1 MREYYEKIWN
11 FKGGMDMTIILCVD
25 PGKMSGI
32 CVFSHEKGAEPELIA
47 SGEYEFC
54 DYHKPIIET
63 FAAAAINDAEIEV
76 VCERFTINAQTVK
89 NSQAPFSLE
98 QIGILKHLMLV
109 NGLDPDDLLFQ
120 SPSDAKKMF
129 DNKALK
135 KLDYWHTGGAGHA
148 LDAIRHGLLR
158 CTKRGWVPRAL
169 LQ

>member
-1 MREYYEKIWN
+1 
-11 FKGGMDMTIILCVD
+11 MTVYLAVD

-32 CVFSHEKGAEPELIA
+32 AAISYTKGDDAPELIA
-47 SGEYEFC
+47 SGEYAMRA
-54 DYHKPIIET
+54 YHKPIVE
-63 FAAAAINDAEIEV
+63 AIVTCNYTKTPITV

-109 NGLDPDDLLFQ
+109 NGLDPDDIVFQ
-120 SPSDAKKMF
+120 SPSDAKRMF

-135 KLDYWHTGGAGHA
+135 KLGIWHTAGDGHA
-148 LDAIRHGLLR
+148 LDAIRHGLLAI
-158 CTKRGWVPRAL
+158 TKAGWIPRAL